1 MRRGKSASSWGLSLL
16 LSLLVACGGQ
26 PSRPLEVA
34 GRDAASAQTPA
45 KTARKSSVVQKRGGA
60 YYKDDGPADEIPD
73 NLDDIADAQPRLEP
87 LHRFANRPYVVL
99 GKAYEPDTSLRS
111 HQQRGVASWYGKKF
125 HGQKTSIGEPYD
137 MFSMTAAHPTLAIP
151 SYARVTRVS
160 NGRSVVVRVIDRG
173 PFHADRVIDLSYA
186 AAYRLG
192 YVDQGSTEVE
202 VESILPEGA
211 TTMTYAQVAT
221 APRPAA
227 AGVNSPGRDEIELLA
242 ARLGLDQAGAHCSRQ
257 PQPRR
262 LGHHHGRRRLPAAW
276 CFRQCRQCRKLALAS
291 AARTR
296 LAERGNPDRR
306 WWRHAPCPSRSL
318 SKPCRRRKGRRADSS
333 RPGLPADLRRALIR
347 GFRLRL
353 RRPEYPM
360 DDDLAT
366 FVKLD
371 HLAADLDR
379 NQPAVV
385 GEHFAAH
392 GVAVVGAGDLA
403 QEVSCLLLLSAGI
416 EIALQNAEQLLQGP
430 SEQSF
435 CLGVGG
441 EDMSG
446 LRVGDQDAS
455 RAPLKR
461 ACRRLL
467 ASRSSSSR
475 ESS

>member
-242 ARLGLDQAGAHCSRQ
+242 ARLGLDKPAPLLS
-257 PQPRR
+257 
-262 LGHHHGRRRLPAAW
+262 PAAASPGLATTTVGGVFLQLGAFASVDNAESLRSHLQRELDW
-276 CFRQCRQCRKLALAS
+276 LNEGIQIAAGGGMHRVHLGPYPSRADAEKVAERIHLAL
-291 AARTR
+291 
-296 LAERGNPDRR
+296 GY
-306 WWRHAPCPSRSL
+306 
-318 SKPCRRRKGRRADSS
+318 
-333 RPGLPADLRRALIR
+333 RP
-347 GFRLRL
+347 
-353 RRPEYPM
+353 
-360 DDDLAT
+360 T
-366 FVKLD
+366 FV
-371 HLAADLDR
+371 AR
-379 NQPAVV
+379 
-385 GEHFAAH
+385 
-392 GVAVVGAGDLA
+392 
-403 QEVSCLLLLSAGI
+403 
-416 EIALQNAEQLLQGP
+416 
-430 SEQSF
+430 
-435 CLGVGG
+435 
-441 EDMSG
+441 
-446 LRVGDQDAS
+446 
-455 RAPLKR
+455 
-461 ACRRLL
+461 
-467 ASRSSSSR
+467 
-475 ESS
+475 

>member
-242 ARLGLDQAGAHCSRQ
+242 ARLGLDKPAPLLSPAAASPLPPTGRPWREKRTGHGGCCAIRRSWTRPPIHGKPPKRPAPAGRPWSSAVWPALWPAPSSDLRPPVCWPPAPTPRRHRQAGD
-257 PQPRR
+257 QPRPPSPPQKPGPGTKPPPSTLR
-262 LGHHHGRRRLPAAW
+262 PRVIPRPPPQRKGAHG
-276 CFRQCRQCRKLALAS
+276 
-291 AARTR
+291 TR
-296 LAERGNPDRR
+296 LKPPIPSHLNRPIRTSIRPRR
-306 WWRHAPCPSRSL
+306 TPT
-318 SKPCRRRKGRRADSS
+318 KQ
-333 RPGLPADLRRALIR
+333 
-347 GFRLRL
+347 
-353 RRPEYPM
+353 RRPPLRGPEKNALGKIEY
-360 DDDLAT
+360 
-366 FVKLD
+366 
-371 HLAADLDR
+371 
-379 NQPAVV
+379 
-385 GEHFAAH
+385 
-392 GVAVVGAGDLA
+392 
-403 QEVSCLLLLSAGI
+403 
-416 EIALQNAEQLLQGP
+416 
-430 SEQSF
+430 
-435 CLGVGG
+435 
-441 EDMSG
+441 
-446 LRVGDQDAS
+446 
-455 RAPLKR
+455 
-461 ACRRLL
+461 
-467 ASRSSSSR
+467 
-475 ESS
+475 